1 MNKLLHFKNM
11 HESDNLLFLPNAWDA
26 LSALILEQSGFK
38 AIGTT
43 SWGVAN
49 AMGYADG
56 EKIEF
61 TQLLSLVT
69 QMTSLVNIP
78 VTVDIESGY
87 SDNINIIADN
97 ALKIA
102 DIGAVGI
109 NFEDSS
115 KDNSALLSSAA
126 QCQILEKIRNKL
138 DNNGY
143 SDFFINARIDT
154 YFQLND
160 PLVETINRSKD
171 YIKSGANGI
180 FVPGINCNDD
190 IKAIVDT
197 IDAPLNVMSLPHL
210 TDVKPLEKLGVKRF
224 STGPAFSNTVIN
236 FIERESKGL
245 LDQQSTAN
253 LYKNCDIQTAFK

>member
-1 MNKLLHFKNM
+1 MNKLKHFKKM
-11 HESDNLLFLPNAWDA
+11 HESDKLLFLPNAWDV

-61 TQLLSLVT
+61 EQLLTLATQLIST
-69 QMTSLVNIP
+69 VNIP

-97 ALKIA
+97 VLKIA

-109 NFEDSS
+109 NIEDSS
-115 KDNSALLSSAA
+115 KNNTSLINTTK
-126 QCQILEKIRNKL
+126 QCQILEKIRNVL

-143 SDFFINARIDT
+143 SDVFINARIDT
-154 YFQLND
+154 YFQLD
-160 PLVETINRSKD
+160 EPLIETKNRSKA
-171 YIKSGANGI
+171 YVESGANGI
-180 FVPGINCNDD
+180 FVPGVFFNED
-190 IKAIVDT
+190 IKIIVDS
-197 IDAPLNVMSLPHL
+197 IDAPLNVMSLPNL
-210 TDVKPLEKLGVKRF
+210 TDVALMEKLGVKRF

-236 FIERESKGL
+236 FIERTSKSL
-245 LDQQSTAN
+245 LAQQSTAS
-253 LYKNCDIQTAFK
+253 LYKNIDIQTVFK

>member
-1 MNKLLHFKNM
+1 MNKLLHFKKM
-11 HESDNLLFLPNAWDA
+11 HESDNLLFLPNAWDV

-49 AMGYADG
+49 AMGYTDG

-61 TQLLSLVT
+61 EQLLTLATQL
-69 QMTSLVNIP
+69 TSTVNIP

-97 ALKIA
+97 VLKIA
-102 DIGAVGI
+102 NIGAVGI
-109 NFEDSS
+109 NIEDSS
-115 KDNSALLSSAA
+115 KDNTSLIKTAK
-126 QCQILEKIRNKL
+126 QCQILDKIRSTL

-154 YFQLND
+154 YFQLDD
-160 PLVETINRSKD
+160 PLIETINRSKA
-171 YIKSGANGI
+171 YIQSGANGI
-180 FVPGINCNDD
+180 FVPGVNISED
-190 IKAIVDT
+190 IKTIVDA
-197 IDAPLNVMSLPHL
+197 IDSPLNVMSLPNL
-210 TDVKPLEKLGVKRF
+210 TNIPVMEELGVKRF

-236 FIERESKGL
+236 FIESTSKDL
-245 LDQQSTAN
+245 LAQQSTAS
-253 LYKNCDIQTAFK
+253 LYKNSDIQTVFK

>member
-1 MNKLLHFKNM
+1 MNKLINFKKM
-11 HESDNLLFLPNAWDA
+11 HEDDKILFLPNAWDL

-56 EKIEF
+56 EKITFE
-61 TQLLSLVT
+61 QLLTLSK
-69 QMTSLVNIP
+69 QMVATVSIP

-87 SDNINIIADN
+87 SEDINIIADN

-102 DIGAVGI
+102 EIGAVGI
-109 NFEDSS
+109 NFEDCL
-115 KDNSALLSSAA
+115 KDGTALVEVSQ
-126 QCQILEKIRNKL
+126 QCKILEEIRNRL

-154 YFQLND
+154 FFQLDD
-160 PLVETINRSKD
+160 PLAETIKRSKNYLD
-171 YIKSGANGI
+171 SGANGI
-180 FVPGINCNDD
+180 FVPGINSTND
-190 IKAIVDT
+190 IKAVIEKVN
-197 IDAPLNVMSLPHL
+197 APLNVMSLPNL
-210 TDVKPLEKLGVKRF
+210 TDAKLLQEIGVKRF

-236 FIERESKGL
+236 FIEQRSTELFTNLNTES
-245 LDQQSTAN
+245 
-253 LYKNCDIQTAFK
+253 LYKQCDVKTNFK